1 MLEPETGRVVFET
14 PEFLAEEEL
23 WTDDTSEDHT
33 GWHCVSTD
41 PFPCPA
47 DGCGFVAEFMTAAH
61 MILVW
66 EERDDPNLL
75 RHAQRAM
82 RSAGIRGSS
91 STSPASGRA
100 RRTTPGKR
108 PGGRCTASGSELRQL
123 PAGIAR
129 RGGRAV
135 PGRCGDARARAA
147 GGSGRTRVRAAPQ
160 ARALRERRRNHDTCL
175 RRRRRGI
182 RGAPAPAGG
191 GGGPAAEHGAAI
203 LASGTHPTAGGAE
216 QPVNDEP
223 LYREI
228 ATQLGPA
235 LERQFVC
242 GLHVHVA
249 VSDEESCLC
258 ALEGILPAL
267 PDVLALSA
275 NSPFVDGADSGLRSS
290 RADALAGLPSG
301 GAPPVFRTWAD
312 WKTRTAGVD
321 YRRLHWMSGRTRT
334 TGRSRSAS
342 PISRPT
348 FAGRRPSQG

>member
-1 MLEPETGRVVFET
+1 MSFGSSPPGSLGV
-14 PEFLAEEEL
+14 EEEL
-23 WTDDTSEDHT
+23 FLVDAKTLEP
-33 GWHCVSTD
+33 V
-41 PFPCPA
+41 PL
-47 DGCGFVAEFMTAAH
+47 AAA
-61 MILVW
+61 VVP
-66 EERDDPNLL
+66 EP
-75 RHAQRAM
+75 
-82 RSAGIRGSS
+82 
-91 STSPASGRA
+91 SPRLKHELFASVVEI
-100 RRTTPGKR
+100 TTPVCADAGEVFE
-108 PGGRCTASGSELRQL
+108 ELRRL
-123 PAGIAR
+123 RAEVAAR
-129 RGGRAV
+129 
-135 PGRCGDARARAA
+135 
-147 GGSGRTRVRAAPQ
+147 
-160 ARALRERRRNHDTCL
+160 
-175 RRRRRGI
+175 
-182 RGAPAPAGG
+182 
-191 GGGPAAEHGAAI
+191 AAEHGAAI

-290 RADALAGLPSG
+290 RADALAALPSG

-321 YRRLHWMSGRTRT
+321 YRRLHWDVRPHPDYGTLEVRIADQQTDVR
-334 TGRSRSAS
+334 RSAALAGMIQQLVLRAAVS
-342 PISRPT
+342 AAEPYDRELYAERRAKAAVTPSERALLGSRPE
-348 FAGRRPSQG
+348 AERQLEIGLPDVVRDLADRSLAWPP